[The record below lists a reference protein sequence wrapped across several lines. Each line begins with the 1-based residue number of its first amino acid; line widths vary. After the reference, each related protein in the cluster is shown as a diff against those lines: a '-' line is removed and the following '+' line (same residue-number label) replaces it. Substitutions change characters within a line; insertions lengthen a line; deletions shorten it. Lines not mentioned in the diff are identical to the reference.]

1 MASRIAA
8 AGLSG
13 SECASKASLF
23 ASALAALGARE
34 REARL
39 WWVPGRIEFL
49 GKHTDYCGGPSLVCA
64 IERGFAV
71 ASCARADPTLRII
84 DACSGESAD
93 GTLDEGLT
101 PPRSH
106 WSNYPFTVARRM
118 VRNFRGALRGV
129 DLAFASD
136 LPKAA
141 GLSSSSGLIVATFLA
156 LSQANELARHDEYV
170 RAIGSLEDLAG
181 YLGSVENGSD
191 FRGLAGDL
199 GVGTQG
205 GSQDHTAILCASPG
219 ALAQYRFL
227 PVHLERRIA
236 LPNDHVFVV
245 AASGVTAA
253 KTGSALELYNRA
265 SHRATEAFAALRA
278 ATGSS
283 APSLAVLL
291 SELPNGIDD
300 ATRALRGH
308 PDLLLRVAQL
318 HSETRLVRAAGDA
331 LAIGDLV
338 VLGAVVDASQSTAER
353 LLGNHV
359 VETIALA
366 RSARE
371 LGAVAASAFGAGFG
385 GSVYA
390 LVETGGGEEFRQR
403 WVEAYSAAFPNRRSD
418 ATFFVTR
425 AGPPATS
432 L

>member
-1 MASRIAA
+1 
-8 AGLSG
+8 
-13 SECASKASLF
+13 
-23 ASALAALGARE
+23 
-34 REARL
+34 
-39 WWVPGRIEFL
+39 
-49 GKHTDYCGGPSLVCA
+49 
-64 IERGFAV
+64 
-71 ASCARADPTLRII
+71 
-84 DACSGESAD
+84 
-93 GTLDEGLT
+93 
-101 PPRSH
+101 
-106 WSNYPFTVARRM
+106 

-136 LPKAA
+136 LPPAA

-156 LSQANELARHDEYV
+156 LSQANELARHDEY
-170 RAIGSLEDLAG
+170 RDAIGSLEDLAG
-181 YLGSVENGSD
+181 YLGAIENGSD
-191 FRGLAGDL
+191 FRGLAGDR

-219 ALAQYRFL
+219 TLAQYRFV
-227 PVHLERRIA
+227 PVHLERRVA
-236 LPNDHVFVV
+236 LPNDHTFVV
-245 AASGVTAA
+245 AGSGVAAA
-253 KTGSALELYNRA
+253 KAGTALELYNRA
-265 SHRATEAFAALRA
+265 SRRAADAFAALRA

-291 SELPNGIDD
+291 SDLPNGIDD

-331 LAIGDLV
+331 LEIGDLV

-353 LLGNHV
+353 LLSNQV
-359 VETIALA
+359 PETIALA

-390 LVETGGGEEFRQR
+390 LVETGGAEEFRHR
-403 WVEAYSAAFPNRRSD
+403 WVEAYSAAFPNRRSG
-418 ATFFVTR
+418 ATFFITR